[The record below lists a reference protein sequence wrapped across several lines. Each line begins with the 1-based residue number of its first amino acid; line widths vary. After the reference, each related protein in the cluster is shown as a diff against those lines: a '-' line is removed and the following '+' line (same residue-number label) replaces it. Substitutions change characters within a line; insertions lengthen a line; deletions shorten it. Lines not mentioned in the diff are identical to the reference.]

1 MDQAINDFITCK
13 RIAVVGASR
22 DTKKFG
28 SMAYKELKERGY
40 QVIAVNPAAEEVQG
54 DPCYPNLTAVKGEID
69 GVLITV
75 PPEKGLQVIQEAA
88 SLGLRNVWIQQQ
100 AESPE
105 LISTGKDLNLNM
117 VTGKCILMYAP
128 PVRSFHGWH
137 RGFVKLFGK
146 L

>member
-1 MDQAINDFITCK
+1 MDQAIQDFISCK

-22 DTKKFG
+22 NEKKFG
-28 SMAYKELKERGY
+28 NMAFKELKQRGY
-40 QVIAVNPAAEEVQG
+40 QVFAVNPQASDIDGQ
-54 DPCYPNLTAVKGEID
+54 PCYPNLKALEGQVD

-75 PPEKGLQVIQEAA
+75 PPDRGIHALQEAA
-88 SLGLRNVWIQQQ
+88 ELGIHRVWVQQQ
-100 AESPE
+100 ADSPE
-105 LISTGKDLNLNM
+105 LLAAGKELGLNL

-137 RGFVKLFGK
+137 RAFVKLFGK